1 MKALK
6 YIIVP
11 VVVFSGLIG
20 SVYAGTPA
28 YIRSSV
34 FSALGDSVESFFR
47 TIYYLFM
54 FALILAAAYYITKFL
69 ARKGMAQNK
78 SKTMKLM
85 ESMPLGADRS
95 IHLIQVG
102 TQYFLIG
109 CASKGM
115 ILISELD
122 QDKLFEEQPNSAIN
136 INDFNYES
144 FDEGFKGK
152 DFGTQINSVK
162 NNLKKLKSM
171 VRGNNDD
178 ESK

>member
-20 SVYAGTPA
+20 NVYAGTPA
-28 YIRSSV
+28 YIRSSA
-34 FSALGDSVESFFR
+34 FSALGDGVESFFR

-69 ARKGMAQNK
+69 ARKGIAQNK

-95 IHLIQVG
+95 LHLIQVG

-136 INDFNYES
+136 LNDFDYES